1 MNIHCFKDVAVMKQT
16 FFEQFEE
23 YCVTPGI
30 DSGKARSYLRA
41 IQYLCDYLN
50 ISQIDEQAV
59 IKLRSIE
66 NAINDKN
73 SREYQNLLAFLAG
86 RRQKSY
92 LEGGFIKAALTY
104 FFAFCKEKNL

>member
-1 MNIHCFKDVAVMKQT
+1 MKT
-16 FFEQFEE
+16 TLFEQFEE

-30 DSGKARSYLRA
+30 DSGKASSYLRA

-50 ISQIDEQAV
+50 ISKIDVQTVSV
-59 IKLRSIE
+59 IKGIE

-73 SREYQNLLAFLAG
+73 SWEYQNLLLFLKG

-92 LEGGFIKAALTY
+92 LEGGFIKAALPY
-104 FFAFCKEKNL
+104 FFAFCKENGF

>member
-1 MNIHCFKDVAVMKQT
+1 MKQT
-16 FFEQFEE
+16 FFDQFKD
-23 YCVTPGI
+23 YCITPGI
-30 DSGKARSYLRA
+30 DSGKASSYARA

-50 ISQIDEQAV
+50 ISHIDRNAV
-59 IKLRSIE
+59 TVLKSME

-73 SREYQNLLAFLAG
+73 SLEYKNLLVFLAG

-104 FFAFCKEKNL
+104 FFAFCKENNL

>member
-1 MNIHCFKDVAVMKQT
+1 MKQT

-92 LEGGFIKAALTY
+92 LEGGFIKAGLTY
-104 FFAFCKEKNL
+104 FFAFCKLNNL